1 MPRLFAALLL
11 ALLATG
17 IAAQEAAKSK
27 PEAQPAVAERTAR
40 VAGGGTVTLAA
51 STLGQAELAARRP
64 RYEDLKPR
72 LHDGDR

>member
-1 MPRLFAALLL
+1 MPRWFVALLL

-17 IAAQEAAKSK
+17 VVAQDTPNAKAGAKPAA
-27 PEAQPAVAERTAR
+27 AERTAR

-72 LHDGDR
+72 LHDDDR